1 MDYIMDN
8 MQRLLIEIKGVEL
21 EEPELEVYLLEN
33 GLLPTDIY
41 DANNNSNKRG
51 IYLTALHVL
60 ESLDNNP
67 TMMSTIKID
76 DMTVSDFHENLMN
89 RIDQLE
95 RKIRKMSN
103 SDSNSNIFMLYV

>member
-1 MDYIMDN
+1 MDN

-60 ESLDNNP
+60 ESLANNP